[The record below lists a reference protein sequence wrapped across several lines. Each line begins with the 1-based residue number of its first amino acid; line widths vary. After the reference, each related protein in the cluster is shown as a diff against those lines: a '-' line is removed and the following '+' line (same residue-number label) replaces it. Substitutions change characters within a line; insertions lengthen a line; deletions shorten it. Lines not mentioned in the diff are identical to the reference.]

1 MNLDALNKWLTLLA
15 NFGVIGGLVLIAVQM
30 NFNTETIRL
39 QNAVELN
46 RGIAAGELAFMGDSA
61 HIAYATAL
69 FHPAELTEA
78 QVGQVWAYINN
89 TMMSAQNTWLAY
101 NDGLA
106 SEESW
111 GYAKRVAAGYAG
123 FRVGRM
129 WWESTKTNYDPDF
142 VKAIDD
148 ELVGSDPASVERAT
162 RQILDDIKKLE
173 RDEAVQSPAD
183 SPLQAPPSAP
193 KA

>member
-1 MNLDALNKWLTLLA
+1 
-15 NFGVIGGLVLIAVQM
+15 
-30 NFNTETIRL
+30 
-39 QNAVELN
+39 
-46 RGIAAGELAFMGDSA
+46 
-61 HIAYATAL
+61 L

-78 QVGQVWAYINN
+78 QVGQVWAYANN
-89 TMMSAQNTWLAY
+89 AMTSAQNTWLAY

-111 GYAKRVAAGYAG
+111 SYAKRLAAAYAG

-129 WWESTKTNYDPDF
+129 WWGSTKTNYDPDF
-142 VKAIDD
+142 AKAIDD
-148 ELVGSDPASVERAT
+148 EMVGSDPAFVERAT

-173 RDEAVQSPAD
+173 HDEAGQRPAD
-183 SPLQAPPSAP
+183 SSSQTPPSAP